1 MTEPAASTTS
11 AAFTAPGRPFRIV
24 VVGGG
29 IAGLAAAHRLLEL
42 GPPQGIPVDLTL
54 IEARSRLGGIIA
66 TERDRGYLIE
76 VGPDGFLTEKPWAL
90 DLCGRL
96 GLTDRLIGTR
106 PVHRRAF
113 IVHGGRLHPLP
124 DGFALLAPTRF
135 GPVFRSSLFS
145 WRGKMRMAMDL
156 VLPRR
161 PADRDESLAQF
172 VARRLGR
179 EALERAAQPMVAGIY
194 TADPETLSLA
204 ATMPRF
210 LEMERRYGS
219 VIRGLRHARAR
230 QAEEVNR
237 TAGGRKRA
245 GGGDAGESGPRWSL
259 FATPSDGM
267 GMLVEALERVVRT
280 GRGVPVPTIRNGR
293 RAISLG
299 SAEMPRPSGGQGSGR
314 PADRATG
321 LYHLGLDDG
330 TSLEADGVIMA
341 TEAHQAARLV
351 SGLDP
356 ELAGALGAI
365 PYASSATVT
374 FGYRREQIAHPLDGY
389 GCVVPRVE
397 GRPLLA
403 CTFSSVKFTGRAP
416 EGTAL
421 LRTFWGGAL
430 EPGVLDL
437 DDTALAALAGREI
450 GDLLGIAGAP
460 RLVRVHRHP
469 LAMPQY
475 LIGHLDRVAAIE
487 ARAARHPGLAL
498 AGSAYCGVGVPDC
511 IRSGEAAA
519 ENVLAA
525 VRVAAG

>member
-1 MTEPAASTTS
+1 MTEPVVSTM
-11 AAFTAPGRPFRIV
+11 PGRPVRIV

-42 GPPQGIPVDLTL
+42 GAARGIPVELTL

-76 VGPDGFLTEKPWAL
+76 VGPDDFLTEKPWAL

-106 PVHRRAF
+106 PMRRRAF

-145 WRGKMRMAMDL
+145 WRGKVRMAMDL

-161 PADRDESLAQF
+161 LADGDESLARF

-194 TADPETLSLA
+194 TADPETLSLE

-230 QAEEVNR
+230 QAGEVNR
-237 TAGGRKRA
+237 RAGGRPA
-245 GGGDAGESGPRWSL
+245 WGGDAEESGPRWSL
-259 FATPSDGM
+259 FATPADGM
-267 GMLVEALERVVRT
+267 GMLVEALERAVRT
-280 GRGVPVPTIRNGR
+280 GRGVPVPTIRTGR
-293 RAISLG
+293 RAIALS
-299 SAEMPRPSGGQGSGR
+299 SKEMPRPSGGQGSGR
-314 PADRATG
+314 PAGQATDSYG
-321 LYHLGLDDG
+321 LGLDDG
-330 TSLEADGVIMA
+330 TSLEADGVIVA

-356 ELAGALGAI
+356 ELAGALGTI
-365 PYASSATVT
+365 PYASSAAVT
-374 FGYRREQIAHPLDGY
+374 FGYRRDQIAHPLDGY

-416 EGTAL
+416 EGEAL

-430 EPGVLDL
+430 EPRALDL

-498 AGSAYCGVGVPDC
+498 AGSAYRGVGVPDC

-525 VRVAAG
+525 VQARRSSS